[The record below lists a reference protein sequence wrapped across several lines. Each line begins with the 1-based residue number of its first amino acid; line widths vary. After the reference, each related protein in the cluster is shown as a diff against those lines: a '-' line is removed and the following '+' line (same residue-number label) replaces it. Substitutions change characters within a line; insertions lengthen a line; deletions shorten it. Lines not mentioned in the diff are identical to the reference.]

1 MKLKLVTLL
10 LILFSPLF
18 ALADNETPLTDEEK
32 YIEWAK
38 GIWDSIDRQ
47 TGDIVLPDAGAKL
60 HVPEDFY
67 YLSPK
72 DSERILVE
80 VWGNP
85 PGQDTLGMLFPAE
98 STPFDQD
105 SWAVTISY
113 EEDGYVSDEDADKID
128 YSELLE
134 EMQSSSSAQNEE
146 RVKQGYD
153 PVVLVGW
160 AAQPYYDKESHK
172 LHWAKELKFG
182 NQETNTLNY
191 NIRVLGRKGVLV
203 LNFIADMDQ
212 KELIET
218 KLDTVLSLAD
228 FDQGSTYKDFDPQ
241 IDKVAAYGIGALVA
255 GKVLAKTG
263 FFAIGLI
270 FIKKFGV
277 FIVVGL
283 GALFK
288 GLFKRKDA

>member
-128 YSELLE
+128 YLELLE